1 MHSNRTSILAG
12 TCVARGSIWASGP
25 TEPLLRLWLSVIAVW
40 LGLAT
45 RLPAGDVALQ
55 LATFRVDVTPAVG
68 ESPCAGFL
76 RRVDSI
82 EHPLELRGV
91 IFKSGTQTFVIA
103 AIDFCGISNSSDET
117 LRDALAR
124 AAGTSRDRVALQ
136 SLHQHSAPVLDLEAV
151 RLLHGPDSAIV
162 RQHLEFTETI
172 AIRATQAIQKVLDSR
187 IKVRRIVCSRA
198 LVDRVASNRRVPRGD
213 GTIAVRTSLTREPAV
228 RDAPEGLID
237 PWLRTITFHGERGP
251 LVQLHYYSTHPQTF
265 YGDQRI
271 SWDCVGMAREQIQ
284 QESGIFQIYFNGCGG
299 NITVGKYN
307 DGTREA
313 RRQLADRLMAA
324 MRRSSQSDSVI
335 VDFQTESLDTSE
347 IQWQTAALGFQLR
360 EDGRFARAAIESQMQ
375 QTQSWDTR
383 LAAAMFHAFQERL
396 RSGQQGQASR
406 LRIGPLDLLHL
417 PGEPFVEYQLF
428 AQQVGA
434 GVSPGSFACVAGY
447 GDCGVWYYGPD
458 AMYREPGGFEQ
469 TWSFTGP
476 CQVSVEEAIKTLL
489 RRTDD

>member
-151 RLLHGPDSAIV
+151 RLLHGPTVQSSGRILNSPRQSPSAPH
-162 RQHLEFTETI
+162 RQ
-172 AIRATQAIQKVLDSR
+172 SR
-187 IKVRRIVCSRA
+187 RCWTRA
-198 LVDRVASNRRVPRGD
+198 LRSVGLSVRGLWSI
-213 GTIAVRTSLTREPAV
+213 GWRPIAEFPAV
-228 RDAPEGLID
+228 TG
-237 PWLRTITFHGERGP
+237 
-251 LVQLHYYSTHPQTF
+251 
-265 YGDQRI
+265 
-271 SWDCVGMAREQIQ
+271 
-284 QESGIFQIYFNGCGG
+284 
-299 NITVGKYN
+299 
-307 DGTREA
+307 
-313 RRQLADRLMAA
+313 
-324 MRRSSQSDSVI
+324 
-335 VDFQTESLDTSE
+335 
-347 IQWQTAALGFQLR
+347 
-360 EDGRFARAAIESQMQ
+360 
-375 QTQSWDTR
+375 
-383 LAAAMFHAFQERL
+383 RL
-396 RSGQQGQASR
+396 R
-406 LRIGPLDLLHL
+406 
-417 PGEPFVEYQLF
+417 
-428 AQQVGA
+428 
-434 GVSPGSFACVAGY
+434 Y
-447 GDCGVWYYGPD
+447 GR
-458 AMYREPGGFEQ
+458 A
-469 TWSFTGP
+469 
-476 CQVSVEEAIKTLL
+476 
-489 RRTDD
+489 